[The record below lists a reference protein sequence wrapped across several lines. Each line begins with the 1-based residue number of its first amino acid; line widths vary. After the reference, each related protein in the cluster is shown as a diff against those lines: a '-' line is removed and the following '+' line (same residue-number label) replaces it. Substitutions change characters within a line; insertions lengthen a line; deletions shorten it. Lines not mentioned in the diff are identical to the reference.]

1 MGTSL
6 RDLKSFLESLPCV
19 REEAKGHTQFSLI
32 VNDRVVA
39 WTYYSRSWKGSTQ
52 IDDSTVS
59 KMGRQMKCS
68 TPKLWRELLA
78 RQASKEDYFQD
89 LLKHGHISHEEY
101 QILCGKGNTTT
112 KR

>member
-19 REEAKGHTQFSLI
+19 REESRGHTKYALI

-39 WTYYSRSWKGSTQ
+39 WTDYSRSWRGSTQ

-68 TPKLWRELLA
+68 NNVLWRKLLA
-78 RQASKEDYFQD
+78 GQAPKEDYFSD
-89 LLKHGHISHEEY
+89 LLKNGHISHEEY
-101 QILCGKGNTTT
+101 IILCGKGN
-112 KR
+112 